1 MREVIDMVPLLVA
14 AGAIWTYNIAK
25 MVQIS
30 SRKSSKSVQG
40 RSSRR
45 SELMD
50 MRSEDSIF
58 PLDSTSEKNLTIFK
72 DCTFI
77 HEDRRIYNTFNNCT
91 FNIFMGGKKD
101 G

>member
-1 MREVIDMVPLLVA
+1 MLPLLVA

-30 SRKSSKSVQG
+30 SRKSSRSVQG
-40 RSSRR
+40 RGRGSR
-45 SELMD
+45 SLME
-50 MRSEDSIF
+50 RDSGDIF
-58 PLDSTSEKNLTIFK
+58 PLDSSSEKNLTIFK

-77 HEDRRIYNTFNNCT
+77 HEDRRISNTFNNCT
-91 FNIFMGGKKD
+91 FNIFIGGKKD